1 MKSAGKPKNLKQ
13 NNSRAVL
20 EHLRRNGACSVAD
33 ISSSI
38 KLSKTTVKKVFD
50 SLVTSG
56 LLLSAGKGDSTD
68 EGGKKPELYRFNKN
82 YGFAICLHV
91 TPEEIIAVTTNLNAE
106 ITFET
111 KLPLKKNCKLASVIH
126 LLAGTI
132 RGFSE
137 MKAATGERLIGIA
150 VVLPGLVD
158 PLKGVSIYT
167 PHYPQWGRDVP
178 FNRMLKAELGEGY
191 EVPIH
196 TENANRLQVFAERA
210 KGIAGGCRNFIIID
224 ALNEGLGAGIVL
236 NGELVLGA
244 QSISGEIG
252 HMTLDPRDGF
262 PCICGH
268 KGCFEAM
275 VSARRLCTLARK
287 ARPGETGTKLDV
299 HSPSLQLDDICS
311 AASLG
316 DPLALRLID
325 DVASWFIIGIGN
337 LIMVNDPELVV
348 IQGVYVKAGDFF
360 LNRLREG
367 MRAIGLPDVEKKVR
381 IEYSTLGEER
391 GVIGGAAYI
400 TAEFF
405 DKQFVF

>member
-1 MKSAGKPKNLKQ
+1 MKSAGKPRNLKQ

-20 EHLRRNGACSVAD
+20 EHLRRNVDCSVAD
-33 ISSSI
+33 TSSLI

-56 LLLSAGKGDSTD
+56 LLLSAGKGDSTE

-82 YGFAICLHV
+82 YGFVICLHV
-91 TPEEIIAVTTNLNAE
+91 TPEEVIAVITDMNAE
-106 ITFET
+106 ITLET
-111 KLPLKKNCKLASVIH
+111 KHPLKKNCKLSTVIH
-126 LLAGTI
+126 LLAETI
-132 RGFSE
+132 KSFVATKSV
-137 MKAATGERLIGIA
+137 TGERLIGIA

-158 PLKGVSIYT
+158 PLMGVSIYT

-191 EVPIH
+191 NVPMH
-196 TENANRLQVFAERA
+196 TENANRIQVFAELA
-210 KGIAGGCRNFIIID
+210 KGIAGGYRNFIIID

-236 NGELVLGA
+236 NRELVLGA

-268 KGCFEAM
+268 KGCFEAL
-275 VSARRLCTLARK
+275 VSARRLCTLARNPL
-287 ARPGETGTKLDV
+287 PGETGTKLDIQC
-299 HSPSLQLDDICS
+299 PTLKLDDICA
-311 AASLG
+311 AASAG

-325 DVASWFIIGIGN
+325 DVASWFIIGLGN
-337 LIMVNDPELVV
+337 MIMVNDPELIV

-400 TAEFF
+400 TADFF
-405 DKQFVF
+405 DKRFVF